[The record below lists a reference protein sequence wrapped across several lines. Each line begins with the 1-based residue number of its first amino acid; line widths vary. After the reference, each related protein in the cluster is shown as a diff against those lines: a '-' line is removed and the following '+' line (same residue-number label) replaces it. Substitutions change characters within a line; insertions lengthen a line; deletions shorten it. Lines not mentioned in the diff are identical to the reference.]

1 MTTTTQGRKRGQVGG
16 RSKGRGRGRGRRGRG
31 KVEKSKEEYELPST
45 DEETITNSI
54 KTNKRKVTPNQTEL
68 LQNTDANKTKKN
80 KKKSTSKCT
89 NVDTNST
96 NLDNNSD
103 DDVLS
108 TTHTLST
115 STLRAPTP
123 EITLQDEFD
132 LPENIN
138 SDTLPEDTNDL
149 QNELHDDSPENTD
162 SLQNISHYL
171 SKSTNQQLS
180 TSNTTD
186 IGPFKNELEICLY
199 ISQ

>member
-16 RSKGRGRGRGRRGRG
+16 RSKGRGRGRA
-31 KVEKSKEEYELPST
+31 KEEYELPST

>member
-1 MTTTTQGRKRGQVGG
+1 MKNENVSFVNSRKIIEIPTEIPCP
-16 RSKGRGRGRGRRGRG
+16 RRFKEATKKKIKEKTEG
-31 KVEKSKEEYELPST
+31 KEDKLEEEAKAEAEAEVEEEVEKWKTKEEYELPST

-54 KTNKRKVTPNQTEL
+54 KTNKR
-68 LQNTDANKTKKN
+68 
-80 KKKSTSKCT
+80 KSTSKCT

-115 STLRAPTP
+115 STLRTPTP

-171 SKSTNQQLS
+171 SK
-180 TSNTTD
+180 
-186 IGPFKNELEICLY
+186 
-199 ISQ
+199 